1 MAKSEYYTI
10 LTKIGIAKF
19 IAARA
24 SGNGIN
30 LKSFKLS
37 SKVIKVNVIKNQ
49 IKKFL
54 VIFIYLKEF
63 LKKVSIIK

>member
-1 MAKSEYYTI
+1 M
-10 LTKIGIAKF
+10 
-19 IAARA
+19 
-24 SGNGIN
+24 
-30 LKSFKLS
+30 LKCIFTFKLS

-49 IKKFL
+49 IKRFL